1 MTARHTVLVV
11 APEGDVR
18 GEILRTL
25 RSKGC
30 LVSVV
35 GRADTAL
42 ELLSGLR
49 FELVAC
55 ALLLPDAS
63 GAAFL
68 ADVRRLHPAS
78 ALLLLGTGMPT
89 QVDFDLMLR
98 VSRLARCTGG
108 RRGSSGEAS

>member
-1 MTARHTVLVV
+1 MTVRHTVLVV
-11 APEGDVR
+11 APEGDLS

-25 RSKGC
+25 RGKGC
-30 LVSVV
+30 FVSVV

-49 FELVAC
+49 FDLVAC
-55 ALLLPDAS
+55 AALLPDGS

-68 ADVRRLHPAS
+68 ADVRRRHPAS

-89 QVDFDLMLR
+89 HFDFDLMLR
-98 VSRLARCTGG
+98 LSSLARGTDG
-108 RRGSSGEAS
+108 RRDSSGEAS